1 MGQIDGSTGIH
12 TVQFP
17 VFGGG
22 ASLRLAKNRIKQSD
36 GLESGLIADLL
47 DIQIGSLQKQG
58 AGTGK
63 ALLLAAKAPFC
74 YLPQIVLG
82 TGYVGK
88 DLLFQ
93 LLLRSKF
100 LFGA

>member
-1 MGQIDGSTGIH
+1 MTATKCDKVLSKSRKFFRKIGKCGKT
-12 TVQFP
+12 
-17 VFGGG
+17 FG
-22 ASLRLAKNRIKQSD
+22 KV
-36 GLESGLIADLL
+36 
-47 DIQIGSLQKQG
+47 
-58 AGTGK
+58 
-63 ALLLAAKAPFC
+63 LLLAAKAPFC